1 MQMTRLTFVLGFGAC
16 IALTIGIAGS
26 TPLAAQESKVA
37 ERAASRTIADE
48 DFWSPYKSL
57 AKEWEEDVQR
67 ISASNSTDGSSDH
80 VLFLGSS
87 SFRLWDS
94 VAEDMAP
101 YPIVRRAFGGAK
113 YRDLAIY
120 TPTCVQG
127 LRFGKAMVF
136 IANDIRG
143 KEDDNDPKTV
153 ARFANVVLCAL
164 QREQP
169 QAEIYLIAVTPT
181 AARFSYWSAIQ
192 QINSELESIADSRPG
207 VHFVATADAFLN
219 AEGNPKSELFQED
232 RLHLNREGYQQWA
245 RLLKDALAKSPA
257 P

>member
-1 MQMTRLTFVLGFGAC
+1 MIRWTFLLGFGVC
-16 IALTIGIAGS
+16 VALAVGIEGS
-26 TPLAAQESKVA
+26 TQLAAQESGVA
-37 ERAASRTIADE
+37 ERASSQAIADE
-48 DFWSPYKSL
+48 DFLSPYRTL

-67 ISASNSTDGSSDH
+67 ISATNRTEGSSDH
-80 VLFLGSS
+80 VLLLGSS
-87 SFRLWDS
+87 SFRLWDH

-127 LRFGKAMVF
+127 LRFGRAMVF

-143 KEDDNDPKTV
+143 KDDDNDPKTV
-153 ARFANVVLCAL
+153 VRFANIVLDAL
-164 QREQP
+164 RREQP

-181 AARFSYWSAIQ
+181 EARFPYWSAIQ
-192 QINSELESIADSRPG
+192 QINSELESIAKSRSQ
-207 VHFVATADAFLN
+207 VHFVATALSFLDSQ
-219 AEGNPKSELFQED
+219 GQPKTELFQED